1 MPKLR
6 MPPGQQTIYDDL
18 VEYTAGARMIDAALL
33 AQFWGRDVRCVR
45 EWARE
50 NAVARYK
57 MGHGYS
63 YQIRDVA
70 RAVYLSME
78 QPA

>member
-1 MPKLR
+1 MPRLR
-6 MPPGQQTIYDDL
+6 MPQGQKDLYDDL

-33 AQFWGRDVRCVR
+33 AQYWGRDVRCVR

-50 NAVARYK
+50 NALARFK

-70 RAVYLSME
+70 RAMVQSME
-78 QPA
+78 